1 MQTESPQEIL
11 IMWALTF
18 YQLLDVQLMLK
29 ILSESRSTLP
39 YANSISDKFIAVI
52 ENNLETK
59 DCISAYQITHMLA
72 GLRG

>member
-1 MQTESPQEIL
+1 VG
-11 IMWALTF
+11 F
-18 YQLLDVQLMLK
+18 DLLSAFKDVQLMLK
-29 ILSESRSTLP
+29 TLSESRSPLP

-59 DCISAYQITHMLA
+59 DWISAYQITHMLA